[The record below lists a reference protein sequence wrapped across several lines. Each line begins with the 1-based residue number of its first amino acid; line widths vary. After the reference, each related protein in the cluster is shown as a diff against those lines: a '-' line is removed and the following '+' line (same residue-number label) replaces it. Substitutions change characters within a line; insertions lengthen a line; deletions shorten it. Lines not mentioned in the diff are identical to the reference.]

1 MLRHELAARA
11 EGHASLA
18 GVDEAGRGPLAGPVV
33 AAAVS
38 FDWDWLE
45 REGEKALVGLTD
57 SKKLSLKRREFFY
70 SMLTEGNPVIR
81 WSVGEA
87 SVEEIERLNILRAT
101 YTAMGRALRG
111 LGRFRREHFGAWL
124 FRIARNWLI
133 DEGRK
138 RRPELSLD
146 GPAGEEEAGRT
157 LGDTVASEGARPDE
171 ASARRDLGR
180 RIRAASEELPE
191 EQREVFWLRM
201 ETGMSFKEIAV
212 VQGCSINT
220 ALARMQYALGK
231 MKRLLAEE
239 WKVFCGGAR

>member
-1 MLRHELAARA
+1 MDEERTTTD
-11 EGHASLA
+11 
-18 GVDEAGRGPLAGPVV
+18 VDEAALLAAYAERGDV
-33 AAAVS
+33 AALGRLVEAYRRPLRG
-38 FDWDWLE
+38 FIARHARGAEDAEECYQETWL
-45 REGEKALVGLTD
+45 
-57 SKKLSLKRREFFY
+57 
-70 SMLTEGNPVIR
+70 
-81 WSVGEA
+81 
-87 SVEEIERLNILRAT
+87 
-101 YTAMGRALRG
+101 RALRG

-124 FRIARNWLI
+124 FKIARNWLI

-138 RRPELSLD
+138 KRPAASLD
-146 GPAGEEEAGRT
+146 GPAGDEGDFT
-157 LGDTVASEGARPDE
+157 LGDTVASEAAGPDE

-231 MKRLLAEE
+231 MKKLLADE
-239 WKVFCGGAR
+239 WTDFRGGGR

>member
-1 MLRHELAARA
+1 MKKQCMDEERTTTDF
-11 EGHASLA
+11 
-18 GVDEAGRGPLAGPVV
+18 DEAVLLEAYAVRGDTAALARVVEAYRRPLRGYIARRARG
-33 AAAVS
+33 AEDAEECYQET
-38 FDWDWLE
+38 WL
-45 REGEKALVGLTD
+45 
-57 SKKLSLKRREFFY
+57 
-70 SMLTEGNPVIR
+70 
-81 WSVGEA
+81 
-87 SVEEIERLNILRAT
+87 
-101 YTAMGRALRG
+101 RALRG

-138 RRPELSLD
+138 RRPELSVD
-146 GPAGEEEAGRT
+146 GPAGEEEGHT
-157 LGDTVASEGARPDE
+157 LGDAVASEETRPDE

-201 ETGMSFKEIAV
+201 ETGLSFKEIAA

-231 MKRLLAEE
+231 MKKLLADE
-239 WKVFCGGAR
+239 WKDFCGGER